1 MSYVEQVV
9 RAGQLHLR
17 TVSKAKVIK
26 LNKLGAGQNHLS
38 ISLAC
43 ISIVFF
49 KTITVVFEIKKKF
62 FVCLNT
68 G

>member
-17 TVSKAKVIK
+17 TVSRASVIK
-26 LNKLGAGQNHLS
+26 LNRVGAGQNQLS

-43 ISIVFF
+43 ISVF
-49 KTITVVFEIKKKF
+49 KTMTVVFEIDSYF
-62 FVCLNT
+62 LFA
-68 G
+68 

>member
-1 MSYVEQVV
+1 MGQVV

-43 ISIVFF
+43 ISIIFF
-49 KTITVVFEIKKKF
+49 RTITVVLEIKQF